1 MVRSRYTRRSKTL
14 SSYVNAPMLIGF
26 VCVFSS
32 LFIAIALLSFNPHDP
47 SWFYFSSEGGD
58 IQNAAGFLGA
68 HVAAFCFYF
77 LGTVA
82 YVLVPFLMYAGFYAF
97 KFDSLEHEWDRML
110 ACIIGIAALTGL
122 FHGHHAGSKPYMIAG
137 GWCGQ
142 WVYNLFIGTF
152 ERMGTLIFL
161 YGVVFA
167 ALLIITRIT
176 FIVALRGLKDGVSY
190 LFEHRQVWLVPLI
203 RGVRMLVRAIVTP
216 VLWVGKQLWSTLHG
230 VDVQEA
236 EESVFAFE
244 QGTAGE
250 VEETDSAFWNE
261 YIQRRSHSGVEQMP
275 ASSVVP
281 SAANPTEKI
290 RSQKAPGAVQ
300 PTATST
306 RKNYAVPSP
315 ALFAPSDKDLN
326 QVSGDEHK
334 QLATTLEEKLER
346 FGVYGTVV
354 KIKPGPVIT
363 LFEYQPD
370 IDAKVSK
377 ILALEHDLA
386 MALEAMSV
394 RIVAPIPGTN
404 KVGFEVANKERKSV
418 RMGDIIRS
426 LAFQR
431 SKAHLPLVLGQDTSG
446 ENVIVDLLDMP
457 HLLVAGSTGSGK
469 SVALNAMLAS
479 LLCKL
484 PPDELK
490 LIIIDPKRLEFAAMH
505 DIAHLLFPVITEAR
519 RAAPVVRWL
528 VRVMEERY
536 EMMAARGVRSIFD
549 YKKMCK
555 QTGEKDELPFIVLII
570 DELADLMMVAGKDIE
585 DSIARLAQMARAA
598 GIHLIIAT
606 QRPSVDVLTG
616 VIKVNFPSRIS
627 FRVTS
632 KIDSRTILDSGG
644 AENLLGKG
652 DMLFMNAQSSR
663 MRRVHGAYV
672 SDAEIHAMANHIRA
686 QQKVEYTDLQEAIS
700 AYKTETEVADE
711 PLLPEVLEF
720 LKTIDEISIS
730 SLQRRFKIGYNRSA
744 RLMELLESQGKIM
757 PPTGA
762 KMRKVIH

>member
-1 MVRSRYTRRSKTL
+1 MARYSKRGTQL
-14 SSYVNAPMLIGF
+14 SSYVSIEKVIAALCALST
-26 VCVFSS
+26 VLVAVS
-32 LFIAIALLSFNPHDP
+32 LTSFNPHDA
-47 SWFYFSSEGGD
+47 SWFYYSSKGGD
-58 IQNAAGFLGA
+58 IQNAAGFVGA
-68 HVAAFCFYF
+68 EVAALCFYL

-82 YVLVPFLMYAGFYAF
+82 YLLVPFLAYCAFYAYRF
-97 KFDSLEHEWDRML
+97 KTIEQEWDRFL
-110 ACIIGIAALTGL
+110 ACAVGIVSLSGL
-122 FHGHHAGSKPYMIAG
+122 FHCYHTGSTPYMIAG
-137 GWCGQ
+137 GFVGQ
-142 WVYNLFIGTF
+142 TVMQLLESSF
-152 ERMGTLIFL
+152 ERVGAVVFL
-161 YGVVFA
+161 YTICLSLV
-167 ALLIITRIT
+167 LIITRLS
-176 FIVALRGLKDGVSY
+176 FMALLRGIKDSFVLLY
-190 LFEHRQVWLVPLI
+190 DYRHLWFIPMVRLVQTLFYAIKVPIVWT
-203 RGVRMLVRAIVTP
+203 MKH
-216 VLWVGKQLWSTLHG
+216 LWGALQGTDIH
-230 VDVQEA
+230 EA
-236 EESVFAFE
+236 DESVFAFE
-244 QGTAGE
+244 QGIAHQT
-250 VEETDSAFWNE
+250 EETDTAFWND
-261 YIQRRSHSGVEQMP
+261 YIQRQSHAGVMPSEASLAAEDSDDVSEEEQVK
-275 ASSVVP
+275 SSKG
-281 SAANPTEKI
+281 S
-290 RSQKAPGAVQ
+290 VQ
-300 PTATST
+300 PNKTNT
-306 RKNYAVPSP
+306 RKSYSVPSP
-315 ALFAPSDKDLN
+315 ALFAPSDKET
-326 QVSGDEHK
+326 QAGRGDENK
-334 QLATTLEEKLER
+334 QLSITLEEKLER
-346 FGVYGTVV
+346 FGVYGKVV
-354 KIKPGPVIT
+354 AVKPGPVIT

-418 RMGDIIRS
+418 RMGDIVRS

-431 SKAHLPLVLGQDTSG
+431 SKAVLPLVLGQDTTG

-484 PPDELK
+484 PPSELK

-536 EMMAARGVRSIFD
+536 EMMAAQGARSILD

-555 QTGEKDELPFIVLII
+555 KQNKPDELPFIVMVI

-632 KIDSRTILDSGG
+632 KVDSRTILDTGG
-644 AENLLGKG
+644 AESLLGKG

-672 SDAEIHAMANHIRA
+672 SDSEIHSMVNHIHA

-720 LKTIDEISIS
+720 LKTIDDISIS

-744 RLMELLESQGKIM
+744 RLIEMLEQQGKIM
-757 PPTGA
+757 PASGS

>member
-1 MVRSRYTRRSKTL
+1 MSRYSRRNTRL
-14 SSYVNAPMLIGF
+14 SSYVDIEKVVAVLCA
-26 VCVFSS
+26 VSAV
-32 LFIAIALLSFNPHDP
+32 LVAVALGSFNPHDA
-47 SWFYFSSEGGD
+47 SWFYYSSKGGE
-58 IQNAAGFLGA
+58 IQNAAGFVGA
-68 HVAAFCFYF
+68 EVAALCFYL
-77 LGTVA
+77 LGTVS
-82 YVLVPFLMYAGFYAF
+82 YLLVPFLAYCAFYAYRF
-97 KFDSLEHEWDRML
+97 KTIEQEWDRFL
-110 ACIIGIAALTGL
+110 ACVAGIAVLAGL
-122 FHGHHAGSKPYMIAG
+122 FHWYHAGSTPYMIAG
-137 GWCGQ
+137 GFVGQ
-142 WVYNLFIGTF
+142 TVTQVLEGFF
-152 ERMGTLIFL
+152 EKTGAVLFL
-161 YGVVFA
+161 YTLSL
-167 ALLIITRIT
+167 ALVLIITRMSFMALLRGIKDSLVLFYEYRHLWLIPMVRVVQT
-176 FIVALRGLKDGVSY
+176 LFYAIKVPIVWTVKHLWGALRG
-190 LFEHRQVWLVPLI
+190 
-203 RGVRMLVRAIVTP
+203 A
-216 VLWVGKQLWSTLHG
+216 
-230 VDVQEA
+230 DVQEA
-236 EESVFAFE
+236 DESVFAFE
-244 QGTAGE
+244 QGVNGQT
-250 VEETDSAFWNE
+250 EETDTAFWNE
-261 YIQRRSHSGVEQMP
+261 YINRQSHGGVMP
-275 ASSVVP
+275 SSSPLSLEDSEEV
-281 SAANPTEKI
+281 TEHESVTSSKNSI
-290 RSQKAPGAVQ
+290 Q
-300 PTATST
+300 PTKTNT
-306 RKNYAVPSP
+306 RKSYAVPSP
-315 ALFAPSDKDLN
+315 SLFAPSDKETKTSR
-326 QVSGDEHK
+326 VDENK
-334 QLATTLEEKLER
+334 QLSITLEEKLER
-346 FGVYGTVV
+346 FGVYGKVV
-354 KIKPGPVIT
+354 AVKPGPVIT

-377 ILALEHDLA
+377 ILSLEHDLA
-386 MALEAMSV
+386 MAMEAMSV

-418 RMGDIIRS
+418 RMGDIVRS

-431 SKAHLPLVLGQDTSG
+431 SKAILPLVLGQDTTG
-446 ENVIVDLLDMP
+446 ESVIVDLVDMP

-484 PPDELK
+484 PPSELK

-536 EMMAARGVRSIFD
+536 EMMAAQGARSILD

-555 QTGEKDELPFIVLII
+555 KQNKPDELPFIVMVI

-616 VIKVNFPSRIS
+616 VIKVNFPSRMS

-632 KIDSRTILDSGG
+632 KVDSRTILDTGG
-644 AENLLGKG
+644 AESLLGKG

-672 SDAEIHAMANHIRA
+672 SDSEIHAMVNHIHA

-720 LKTIDEISIS
+720 LKTIDHISIS

-744 RLMELLESQGKIM
+744 RLIEMLEQQGKVL
-757 PPTGA
+757 PASGS

>member
-1 MVRSRYTRRSKTL
+1 MARYSRRNTGLRSYIEVEKALAVLCAL
-14 SSYVNAPMLIGF
+14 SVVLVG
-26 VCVFSS
+26 V
-32 LFIAIALLSFNPHDP
+32 ALGTYNPHDA
-47 SWFYFSSEGGD
+47 SWFYYSSKGGAV
-58 IQNAAGFLGA
+58 QNAAGFVGA
-68 HVAAFCFYF
+68 EVAALCFYF
-77 LGTVA
+77 FGTVA
-82 YVLVPFLMYAGFYAF
+82 YLLVPFLAYCAFYLYQF
-97 KFDSLEHEWDRML
+97 KTIEREWDRLL
-110 ACIIGIAALTGL
+110 ACIGLIMSSAGL
-122 FHGHHAGSKPYMIAG
+122 FHWYHAGSKPYMIAG
-137 GWCGQ
+137 GLIGQ
-142 WVYNLFIGTF
+142 IVV
-152 ERMGTLIFL
+152 RTLEGFFDKTGAVVFL
-161 YGVVFA
+161 YGFSLAMFLVITRMSFM
-167 ALLIITRIT
+167 ALLRGIKDCFVWLYEHRHLWLIPMVRVVQTLLYALKVP
-176 FIVALRGLKDGVSY
+176 IVWTLRHLWGALR
-190 LFEHRQVWLVPLI
+190 
-203 RGVRMLVRAIVTP
+203 
-216 VLWVGKQLWSTLHG
+216 G

-244 QGTAGE
+244 QGVVNQTE
-250 VEETDSAFWNE
+250 KTDVAFWND
-261 YIQRRSHSGVEQMP
+261 YIQRQTHAGVMSTSTAMTHQEE
-275 ASSVVP
+275 
-281 SAANPTEKI
+281 SAENELVKQIKT
-290 RSQKAPGAVQ
+290 SVQ
-300 PTATST
+300 PTKTST
-306 RKNYAVPSP
+306 RKSYAVPSP
-315 ALFAPSDKDLN
+315 ALFAPSDKN
-326 QVSGDEHK
+326 THASRGDENK
-334 QLATTLEEKLER
+334 QLAITLEEKLER
-346 FGVYGTVV
+346 FGVYGKVV
-354 KIKPGPVIT
+354 SIKPGPVIT

-394 RIVAPIPGTN
+394 RIIAPIPGTN

-431 SKAHLPLVLGQDTSG
+431 SKAALPLVLGQDTTG

-536 EMMAARGVRSIFD
+536 EMMAAQGVRSIYD

-555 QTGEKDELPFIVLII
+555 EKNQQDELPYIVMII

-616 VIKVNFPSRIS
+616 VIKVNFPSRMS

-632 KIDSRTILDSGG
+632 KVDSRTILDTGG
-644 AENLLGKG
+644 AESLLGKG
-652 DMLFMNAQSSR
+652 DMLFMNAQSAR

-672 SDAEIHAMANHIRA
+672 SDAEVHAMANHIRA

-700 AYKTETEVADE
+700 AYKTEAEVADE

-720 LKTIDEISIS
+720 LESVDEISIS

-744 RLMELLESQGKIM
+744 RLMELLEQQGKIM
-757 PPTGA
+757 PASGS

>member
-1 MVRSRYTRRSKTL
+1 MARYSSKKTRL
-14 SSYVNAPMLIGF
+14 SSYVDVEKVIAVLCALAA
-26 VCVFSS
+26 VLVAVS
-32 LFIAIALLSFNPHDP
+32 LGSFNPHDA
-47 SWFYFSSEGGD
+47 SWFYYSSKGGEV
-58 IQNAAGFLGA
+58 QNVAGALGA
-68 HVAAFCFYF
+68 EVAALCFYL

-82 YVLVPFLMYAGFYAF
+82 YLLIPFLMYTAYYAYYF
-97 KFDSLEHEWDRML
+97 KTIEGEWDRFAASC
-110 ACIIGIAALTGL
+110 ACIVTVSGL
-122 FHGHHAGSKPYMIAG
+122 FHWYHAGSKPYMIAG
-137 GWCGQ
+137 GYVGQ
-142 WVYNLFIGTF
+142 TVVQVLEGFL
-152 ERMGTLIFL
+152 EKPGTLVFL
-161 YGVVFA
+161 YMF
-167 ALLIITRIT
+167 LLIVVLVITRIS
-176 FIVALRGLKDGVSY
+176 FIALMRGIKKSFVLLYDYRHIWLVPMLRLVRTLTYAIQVPIVWTVKQLWGALRG
-190 LFEHRQVWLVPLI
+190 
-203 RGVRMLVRAIVTP
+203 A
-216 VLWVGKQLWSTLHG
+216 
-230 VDVQEA
+230 DVQEA

-244 QGTAGE
+244 KGE
-250 VEETDSAFWNE
+250 NGQLEETDGAFWNE
-261 YIQRRSHSGVEQMP
+261 YIERQSHTGIMP
-275 ASSVVP
+275 YSSATAQPMNEETEGKSVKKRAS
-281 SAANPTEKI
+281 
-290 RSQKAPGAVQ
+290 VQ
-300 PTATST
+300 PNQRNT
-306 RKNYAVPSP
+306 RKSYAVPSP
-315 ALFAPSDKDLN
+315 ALFAPSDKET
-326 QVSGDEHK
+326 QASRGDENK
-334 QLATTLEEKLER
+334 QLAITLEEKLER
-346 FGVYGTVV
+346 FGVYGKVV
-354 KIKPGPVIT
+354 AIKPGPVIT

-426 LAFQR
+426 VAFQR
-431 SKAHLPLVLGQDTSG
+431 CKAVLPLVLGQDTSG
-446 ENVIVDLLDMP
+446 ENVIVDLIDMP

-536 EMMAARGVRSIFD
+536 ELMASLGVRSIFD

-555 QTGEKDELPFIVLII
+555 QKGQKDELPFIVMII

-616 VIKVNFPSRIS
+616 VIKVNFPSRMS

-632 KIDSRTILDSGG
+632 KIDSRTILDTGG
-644 AENLLGKG
+644 AESLLGKG

-672 SDAEIHAMANHIRA
+672 SDAEINAMVNHIRA
-686 QQKVEYTDLQEAIS
+686 QQKVEYTDLQEAVA

-720 LKTIDEISIS
+720 LKTIDDISIS

-744 RLMELLESQGKIM
+744 RLIELLEGQGKIM
-757 PPTGA
+757 PASGS

>member
-1 MVRSRYTRRSKTL
+1 MARYSRRNTPL
-14 SSYVNAPMLIGF
+14 SSYVDVEKVVAVL
-26 VCVFSS
+26 C
-32 LFIAIALLSFNPHDP
+32 ALSAVLVAVALGTFNPHDA
-47 SWFYFSSEGGD
+47 SWFYYSSKGGVV
-58 IQNAAGFLGA
+58 QNSAGFVGA
-68 HVAAFCFYF
+68 EVAALCFYLF
-77 LGTVA
+77 GTVA
-82 YVLVPFLMYAGFYAF
+82 YCLVPFLAYCAFYAYRY
-97 KFDSLEHEWDRML
+97 KTIEKEWDRFV
-110 ACIIGIAALTGL
+110 ACALSIFAFSGL
-122 FHGHHAGSKPYMIAG
+122 FHWYHAGSKPYMIAG
-137 GWCGQ
+137 GSVGQ
-142 WVYNLFIGTF
+142 LVAQ
-152 ERMGTLIFL
+152 TLEGFFDKVGSVVFL
-161 YGVVFA
+161 YAFSLAMILVITRMSFI
-167 ALLIITRIT
+167 ALLRTVKDCFVWLYDHRHLWLIPMVRVVQTLFYAIKVP
-176 FIVALRGLKDGVSY
+176 IVWTVKHLWGALRG
-190 LFEHRQVWLVPLI
+190 
-203 RGVRMLVRAIVTP
+203 A
-216 VLWVGKQLWSTLHG
+216 
-230 VDVQEA
+230 DVQEA
-236 EESVFAFE
+236 DESVFAFE
-244 QGTAGE
+244 QGVADQI
-250 VEETDSAFWNE
+250 EETDEAFWND
-261 YIQRRSHSGVEQMP
+261 YIQRQSHSGVMP
-275 ASSVVP
+275 SSGTVEAQEEEGVESDP
-281 SAANPTEKI
+281 SKQI
-290 RSQKAPGAVQ
+290 KARVQ
-300 PTATST
+300 PTKTNT
-306 RKNYAVPSP
+306 RKSYAVPSS
-315 ALFAPSDKDLN
+315 ALFSPSNKEAH
-326 QVSGDEHK
+326 SGRGDENK
-334 QLATTLEEKLER
+334 QLAITLEEKLER
-346 FGVYGTVV
+346 FGVYGKVV
-354 KIKPGPVIT
+354 SIKPGPVIT

-386 MALEAMSV
+386 MALQALSV

-418 RMGDIIRS
+418 HMGDIIRS

-431 SKAHLPLVLGQDTSG
+431 SKAILPLVLGQDTTG
-446 ENVIVDLLDMP
+446 DTVIVDLLDMP

-505 DIAHLLFPVITEAR
+505 DIPHLLFPVITEAR

-536 EMMAARGVRSIFD
+536 EMMAAQGVRSIFD

-555 QTGEKDELPFIVLII
+555 QKGQPDELPFIVMII

-616 VIKVNFPSRIS
+616 VIKVNFPSRMS

-632 KIDSRTILDSGG
+632 KVDSRTILDTGG
-644 AENLLGKG
+644 AESLLGKG

-720 LKTIDEISIS
+720 LKTIDDISIS

-744 RLMELLESQGKIM
+744 RLIELLEQQGKIM
-757 PPTGA
+757 PASGS

>member
-1 MVRSRYTRRSKTL
+1 MARYSKRKTTIF
-14 SSYVNAPMLIGF
+14 SYIDIEKVIA
-26 VCVFSS
+26 
-32 LFIAIALLSFNPHDP
+32 AIALFAAVVFSVALTSFNPHDA
-47 SWFYFSSEGGD
+47 SWFYYSSKGGE
-58 IQNAAGFLGA
+58 IQNAAGFVGA
-68 HVAAFCFYF
+68 ELAAFSFYF
-77 LGTVA
+77 LGSVA
-82 YVLVPFLMYAGFYAF
+82 YLLVPLLLYVAFYAYRF
-97 KFDSLEHEWDRML
+97 KTIEGEWDRLL
-110 ACIIGIAALTGL
+110 ACVASIIVMAGL
-122 FHGHHAGSKPYMIAG
+122 FHWYHAGSKPYMIAG
-137 GWCGQ
+137 G
-142 WVYNLFIGTF
+142 FIGQRVIQLLDGFLEKT
-152 ERMGTLIFL
+152 GTLVFL
-161 YGVVFA
+161 YTFLCATV
-167 ALLIITRIT
+167 LIITRIS
-176 FIVALRGLKDGVSY
+176 FITLLRGCKQAV
-190 LFEHRQVWLVPLI
+190 VWLYEYRHVWLI
-203 RGVRMLVRAIVTP
+203 PIIRAARAVVSAIKNVIV
-216 VLWVGKQLWSTLHG
+216 WSMQQLWG
-230 VDVQEA
+230 AVRGADVQEA

-244 QGTAGE
+244 QGVDGQT
-250 VEETDSAFWNE
+250 EETDTAFWNE
-261 YIQRRSHSGVEQMP
+261 YIQRQSHTGIMPSSYGVENSVENEQEKS
-275 ASSVVP
+275 AIKNKTTVSSV
-281 SAANPTEKI
+281 
-290 RSQKAPGAVQ
+290 Q
-300 PTATST
+300 PKKTVT
-306 RKNYAVPSP
+306 RKSYAVPSA
-315 ALFAPSDKDLN
+315 ALFAPSDKTA
-326 QVSGDEHK
+326 QAGRGDDNK

-346 FGVYGTVV
+346 FGVYGKVV
-354 KIKPGPVIT
+354 AIKPGPVIT

-404 KVGFEVANKERKSV
+404 KVGFEVANKERRTV

-426 LAFQR
+426 LAFQK
-431 SKAHLPLVLGQDTSG
+431 SKAVLPLVLGQDTSG
-446 ENVIVDLLDMP
+446 ENVVVDLLDMP

-484 PPDELK
+484 QPDELK

-505 DIAHLLFPVITEAR
+505 DIAHLLFPVVTEAR

-536 EMMAARGVRSIFD
+536 EMMATQGVRSIFD

-555 QTGEKDELPFIVLII
+555 QTGQKDELPFIVMII
-570 DELADLMMVAGKDIE
+570 DELADLMMVAGKEIE

-632 KIDSRTILDSGG
+632 KVDSRTILDAGG
-644 AENLLGKG
+644 AENLLGKV

-672 SDAEIHAMANHIRA
+672 SDAEINAMANHIRA

-711 PLLPEVLEF
+711 PLLSEVLEF
-720 LKTIDEISIS
+720 LKTIDDISIS
-730 SLQRRFKIGYNRSA
+730 
-744 RLMELLESQGKIM
+744 
-757 PPTGA
+757 
-762 KMRKVIH
+762 

>member
-1 MVRSRYTRRSKTL
+1 MARSTRQKIGL
-14 SSYVNAPMLIGF
+14 QSYIDVEK
-26 VCVFSS
+26 
-32 LFIAIALLSFNPHDP
+32 AIAVVCALSAVLVAVALSSFNPHDA
-47 SWFYFSSEGGD
+47 SWFYYSSKGGE
-58 IQNAAGFLGA
+58 IKNAAGFVGA
-68 HVAAFCFYF
+68 EVAAFCFYLF
-77 LGTVA
+77 GSVA
-82 YVLVPFLMYAGFYAF
+82 YLLVPFLFYSAFYAYQF
-97 KFDSLEHEWDRML
+97 KTNEGEWDRFL
-110 ACIIGIAALTGL
+110 ACILALVTLSGV
-122 FHGHHAGSKPYMIAG
+122 FHFYHAGSKPYMIAG
-137 GWCGQ
+137 GFVGQ
-142 WVYNLFIGTF
+142 RVIQVLEGFFDKVGIAVFLYTLCLVLFLVITRMSFIALLRGIKNIFIG
-152 ERMGTLIFL
+152 L
-161 YGVVFA
+161 YEYRH
-167 ALLIITRIT
+167 LW
-176 FIVALRGLKDGVSY
+176 FIPMVRLVYAGFYAIKIPLVWAVKQVWNTLRG
-190 LFEHRQVWLVPLI
+190 
-203 RGVRMLVRAIVTP
+203 A
-216 VLWVGKQLWSTLHG
+216 
-230 VDVQEA
+230 DVEKA
-236 EESVFAFE
+236 DESVFAFE
-244 QGTAGE
+244 QGVVGKA
-250 VEETDSAFWNE
+250 EETDTAFWKNYINRQAHGDVMPSVHTPFELEDEQEADNE
-261 YIQRRSHSGVEQMP
+261 
-275 ASSVVP
+275 
-281 SAANPTEKI
+281 
-290 RSQKAPGAVQ
+290 APLKKNKNMVQ
-300 PTATST
+300 PQRTQT
-306 RKNYAVPSP
+306 RKNYSVPSP
-315 ALFAPSDKDLN
+315 ALFAPSDKETQSN
-326 QVSGDEHK
+326 RVDENK
-334 QLATTLEEKLER
+334 QLALILEEKLER
-346 FGVYGTVV
+346 FGVYGKVV
-354 KIKPGPVIT
+354 GIKPGPVIT

-431 SKAHLPLVLGQDTSG
+431 SKAVLPLVLGQDTSG

-484 PPDELK
+484 PPDQLK

-528 VRVMEERY
+528 VRVMEDRY
-536 EMMAARGVRSIFD
+536 EMMAAQGVRSIFD
-549 YKKMCK
+549 YKEMCK
-555 QTGEKDELPFIVLII
+555 QKGEIDELPFIVMII

-598 GIHLIIAT
+598 GIHLIVAT

-632 KIDSRTILDSGG
+632 KVDSRTILDTGG
-644 AENLLGKG
+644 AESLLGKG
-652 DMLFMNAQSSR
+652 DMLFMNAQSAR

-672 SDAEIHAMANHIRA
+672 SDAEINAMANHIRA

-720 LKTIDEISIS
+720 LKTVDDISIS

-744 RLMELLESQGKIM
+744 RLIELLEQQGKIM
-757 PPTGA
+757 PASGS